1 MAMGFS
7 SADRM
12 SAEAW
17 QLWKRIEVGE
27 ALPAGDWRQ
36 VLLVAEIVLVS
47 DLVGSG
53 LDWSIT
59 SEISPTRILLRVHP
73 SEQKPSRTVVDWPGR
88 GRPGP

>member
-1 MAMGFS
+1 MGFS

-59 SEISPTRILLRVHP
+59 SEISPTRILLPFSGDFNASCRGG
-73 SEQKPSRTVVDWPGR
+73 VVADSSQ
-88 GRPGP
+88 